1 MSTQSQPAIRLHAV
15 SKRFA
20 FTPDAP
26 QSVLETIISIFS
38 RRRRPNTTQ
47 DLWAVRDVTFDI
59 LPGQCVGII
68 GRNGSGKS
76 TLLKLI
82 ARIVQPTTGEI
93 EVRGRVSALL
103 ELGAGFHPDLTGREN
118 IFLNASVLGLD
129 RRETETLYE
138 DIVAFSELGEFIDM
152 PVKHYSSGMY
162 MRLGFS
168 VAIHVRPDVL
178 IIDGILA
185 VGDQSFQAKCLDRI
199 MEMKRAGVTILFISH
214 DLSSVAHLCSHV
226 VWLDHGRVRLVGTA
240 EHALAGYR
248 DYLFQRVGDQLN
260 TENEMGGFRRW
271 GTQQIQISDV
281 RMLNEQGQE
290 TTIYRTG
297 DELTIELDY
306 VAHEPIDE
314 PEFGL
319 ALHRHDGMHIT
330 GPNTRVG
337 GLKLGVVE
345 GPGTIRY
352 TIHRL
357 PLLPGRYQ
365 LTAAVHD
372 SVESIAYDFQEEAHS
387 FRVVEGGTEETEGA
401 IVLDATWERADP
413 VTPPTAMAVGVADK
427 LLAEPVLLRP

>member
-26 QSVLETIISIFS
+26 QSVLETIISVAS
-38 RRRRPNTTQ
+38 RRPRITH

-59 LPGQCVGII
+59 LPGQCMGII

-82 ARIVQPTTGEI
+82 ARIVQPTSGEI

-118 IFLNASVLGLD
+118 IFLNASVLGLE
-129 RRETETLYE
+129 RRETETLFD
-138 DIVAFSELGEFIDM
+138 DIVAFSELGDFINM

-178 IIDGILA
+178 IIDEILA
-185 VGDQSFQAKCLDRI
+185 VGDQSFQAKCLERI
-199 MEMKRAGVTILFISH
+199 MEMKRAGLTILFISH

-226 VWLDHGRVRLVGTA
+226 VWLDHGQMRLVGTTD
-240 EHALAGYR
+240 HVLAAYRGYMFER
-248 DYLFQRVGDQLN
+248 DSDQLN
-260 TENEMGGFRRW
+260 TENEIGGFRRW

-281 RMLNEQGQE
+281 RMINERGE
-290 TTIYRTG
+290 VATIYRTG
-297 DELTIELDY
+297 DSLTIELSY
-306 VAHEPIDE
+306 VAHEPIEE

-319 ALHRHDGMHIT
+319 ALYRHDGLHIT

-337 GLKLGVVE
+337 GLKLGVIE

-352 TIHRL
+352 TIRHL

-365 LTAAVHD
+365 LTVAVHD
-372 SVESIAYDFQEEAHS
+372 SVEPIAYDYQEEAYS

-401 IVLDATWERADP
+401 IALDAVWEWDAHTAP
-413 VTPPTAMAVGVADK
+413 VVAVGDDRT
-427 LLAEPVLLRP
+427 AETVRPGS